1 MKLSQTQ
8 RNAIRKIA
16 KKELGIPK
24 SRWINVFPITSN
36 QFMITYKADRL
47 GTVERREM
55 LILDSVAEA

>member
-16 KKELGIPK
+16 KKEFNIPK

-36 QFMITYKADRL
+36 QFMITYSVDRV
-47 GTVERREM
+47 GHTERREM
-55 LILDSVAEA
+55 LLLDTMPEV